1 MMEVLMLRDLEDVE
15 FICKIL
21 YETVQLP
28 VFFISREG
36 EVMKKFPMDFSL
48 NPIYAEN
55 KEIYQLLQLQEDAPE
70 VPVLKSTRFL
80 EQVITIK
87 MGNGSQYSGNLVI
100 GPSIYSDLS
109 EEVFTGL
116 YNDLALD
123 IPHKELRAYYRKVPR
138 ISKVQQLHVA
148 ILAYFLIYHKKI
160 DITEVL
166 QQLEVVKMENMM
178 QEPVDLH
185 VSKSRQEIAFHASVM
200 FEKKLFHAVQ
210 DGRKEDILKHLNS
223 PVVGKLGVLSKSS
236 QLRSEKN
243 LFISAITLATR
254 AAMEG
259 GLQPELAYT
268 MSDMY
273 IQSAEDLK
281 NVSEVKTLLNSALCT
296 FADRVHESNLNKYS
310 KPIMACQTYIYKHL
324 YEEITLSQLAELVC
338 MHPNYLSSLFRK
350 EVGISMSEYI
360 QKEKVEEAIK
370 LLTLSSYTLTEIYSW
385 LNFHDQSHFT
395 KIFKKFTGH
404 TPKQYRILYQVVK

>member
-1 MMEVLMLRDLEDVE
+1 MEVLMIRDTDDVE

-21 YETVQLP
+21 YETVQIP
-28 VFFISREG
+28 VFYISKEG
-36 EVMKKFPMDFSL
+36 EVLKKFPVDFAL

-55 KEIYQLLQLQEDAPE
+55 KEIYQLLHLLEDAPD

-87 MGNGSQYSGNLVI
+87 VGSVSQYSGHLVI

-116 YNDLALD
+116 YNDLAFD
-123 IPHKELRAYYRKVPR
+123 IPHKELRAYYQTVPR
-138 ISKVQQLHVA
+138 ISKVQLLHVA
-148 ILAYFLIYHKKI
+148 ILAYFLVYHKKI

-166 QQLEVVKMENMM
+166 QQLEVVKMENLM
-178 QEPVDLH
+178 QEPVELH

-200 FEKKLFHAVQ
+200 FEKKLFQAVQ
-210 DGRKEDILKHLNS
+210 DGRKEDILRQLNS
-223 PVVGKLGVLSKSS
+223 PVMGKLGLLSKSS

-254 AAMEG
+254 SAMEG

-281 NVSEVKTLLNSALCT
+281 NVSEVQALLNSALCT

-324 YEEITLSQLAELVC
+324 YEEITLSMLAEVAG

-350 EVGISMSEYI
+350 EVGMSLSEYM

-370 LLTLSSYTLTEIYSW
+370 LLTLSSYSLTEIYTW

-404 TPKQYRILYQVVK
+404 TPKRYRTLYQVVK